1 MIDKNKAVFLPID
14 NRILSLYKG
23 YILNGAPLL
32 NVNESDFYTVTEYY
46 EFTGSISKR
55 EKITRIISL
64 GSLFP
69 IFVLIFLIATIF
81 KKSDHIKYLLDSFF
95 NIFFKRKKELRT
107 KRIKKKKYNNAIEED
122 IPEFL
127 NHCNMNFV
135 KVYLYSYS
143 NLTKDENAKVE
154 NLISSGF
161 ISACQIITKL
171 SDLNQIILS
180 ENISILN
187 SILIIKEKSEANEA
201 NILVCQNGGSIRN
214 IELWKKRNLNGKESI
229 EWNSNETIIG
239 MKKKIDYYLYAK
251 NKSFFTNDFII
262 FIEDKY
268 DEFLNIYIQN
278 NLVEI
283 NNRLEQ
289 KGLCLIYFPAFQND
303 NVGFQEPI
311 LQFIRYRL
319 PTLYSL
325 SDTELNEAI
334 KAVLEKI
341 TPLVFYRLILEEI
354 DLPFFE
360 RPCLLRNISNTR
372 NGFVLDENMF
382 THFPIKYET
391 KEDLDILFDFY
402 INQVKI
408 QNGFVRFSK
417 VSPPGQVRIL
427 KHKRN
432 GFARFSKV
440 SPPLEY
446 DADWHFGSESKKD
459 TKELMQKIDSIKE
472 EGKYGVMVEAIMYM
486 LATIKEEKPEILSK
500 IKPLLEKKKMLESKV
515 VLSPILI
522 DKHYKILLPDF
533 GNIEVKMH
541 ALPKTVYI
549 LFLRYPQG
557 IRFKELYQH
566 KAELLEIYNKVTNKY
581 EKEEIEKA
589 ITDLVDMTNPSIN
602 QKCARIREAFRNLMD
617 ENIARY
623 YYIDGTNGE
632 PKKISLPENLIDIRY

>member
-64 GSLFP
+64 GPLFP
-69 IFVLIFLIATIF
+69 IFILIFLIGTIF
-81 KKSDHIKYLLDSFF
+81 KKSDQIEYLLDSFF

-107 KRIKKKKYNNAIEED
+107 KRIKKEKYNNAIEED

-135 KVYLYSYS
+135 KVYLYSFS

-171 SDLNQIILS
+171 SDLNPIILS

-201 NILVCQNGGSIRN
+201 NILVCQNGGSLRN
-214 IELWKKRNLNGKESI
+214 IELWKKRNLNDKESI

-262 FIEDKY
+262 FIEDRY
-268 DEFLNIYIQN
+268 DEFLNNYIQN

-283 NNRLEQ
+283 NKRLEQ
-289 KGLCLIYFPAFQND
+289 KGLCLIYFPTFQND

-341 TPLVFYRLILEEI
+341 TPLDFYRLILEEI

-372 NGFVLDENMF
+372 NGFVLDENKF

-408 QNGFVRFSK
+408 Q
-417 VSPPGQVRIL
+417 
-427 KHKRN
+427 N